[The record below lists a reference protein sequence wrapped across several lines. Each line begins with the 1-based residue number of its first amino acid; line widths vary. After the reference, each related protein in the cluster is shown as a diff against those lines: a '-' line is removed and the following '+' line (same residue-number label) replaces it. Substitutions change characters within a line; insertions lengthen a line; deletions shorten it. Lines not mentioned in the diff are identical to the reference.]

1 MIIDKARINKN
12 SVEEVYNQGI
22 DVVFQ
27 DEINAESLNFFPD
40 NSFTIILIDQCDHGK
55 CITDLGKY
63 DLRDQQLFIHLPK
76 RDYKWDLPLH
86 TVGRRLIIKDSV
98 LKTFSPTLKFTFS
111 SYSKFEMIQPDEETY
126 HRFSIEFN
134 AIRKEILADNVFPEL
149 INARVR
155 LLALIINLWVEHAY
169 GNKALNTPDNLAFRF
184 HMLVDKNF
192 KNQKNVAFYAQEL
205 CITPNYLGVI
215 CRKQYVVSPLE
226 FIKERIIL
234 EAKNLLHS
242 SDKSIKE
249 IAFELGFRNFSHFSY
264 LFRMKTGSTP
274 KAYREKLAETGS
286 HSDYNIKR

>member
-1 MIIDKARINKN
+1 MIIDKTLINKT
-12 SVEEVYNQGI
+12 SVEEVYNKGI

-40 NSFTIILIDQCDHGK
+40 NSFTIILIDHCDHGK
-55 CITDLGKY
+55 CHTGLGKY
-63 DLRDQQLFIHLPK
+63 DLEDQQLFIHLPK
-76 RDYKWDLPLH
+76 RDYKWDLPPH
-86 TVGRRLIIKDSV
+86 TKGRRLIIKDSV

-111 SYSKFEMIQPDEETY
+111 SYSKYEMIKPDKETY
-126 HRFSIEFN
+126 YRFSLEFN

-192 KNQKNVAFYAQEL
+192 KTQKNVAFYAKEL

-215 CRKQYVVSPLE
+215 CRKQHGISPLE

-249 IAFELGFRNFSHFSY
+249 IAFELGFQNFTHCSY
-264 LFRMKTGSTP
+264 LFRVKTGCTP
-274 KAYREKLAETGS
+274 KAYRKKLENTAREGEF
-286 HSDYNIKR
+286 